1 MSLILCVVAFKINT
15 LLFLGIF
22 FMINPGILNCLC
34 MCLSTTYVL
43 RPRPPNPRNPENM
56 VIKKKN
62 KLQTKARA
70 TWVTWN
76 QGQYYASHLE

>member
-43 RPRPPNPRNPENM
+43 RPHPPNPRNPENM
-56 VIKKKN
+56 VIKKKISYRQKPGPHGSPGIKDN
-62 KLQTKARA
+62 TMQ
-70 TWVTWN
+70 VT
-76 QGQYYASHLE
+76 